1 MVPLGQTYADVVDVP
16 PKIDTIKKI
25 IRPSTPPFHLPK
37 EKEYLLTYFFKQEKS
52 YLLIEKN
59 QTYFYI
65 KNVCYTAPL
74 CLYSSEKLLIEGD
87 ITNDGLF
94 LLSDIL
100 NVCNM
105 NFTERLKRLNALLRE
120 AYYYD
125 PIIDPFR
132 LQVTDYVAP
141 QYIEHFTVDY
151 AAPYKSELKGWLI
164 LTNYRNPEYVVLPLE
179 YNFNF
184 PKVKS
189 VIDLPLILNPLCDTV
204 IFQVRPTNL
213 PDVYHLYLRANQY
226 YDLACIPD
234 KSTSAFVKETI
245 GMLTCYL
252 CRFNFTFRRWQ
263 PFSVH
268 LCSEP
273 DDYEKLKN

>member
-1 MVPLGQTYADVVDVP
+1 MIPLGQTYADVVADP
-16 PKIDTIKKI
+16 PKINTIKNI
-25 IRPSTPPFHLPK
+25 TYAQNFL
-37 EKEYLLTYFFKQEKS
+37 KEYLLTYFFKQEKS

-59 QTYFYI
+59 QTYLYI
-65 KNVCYTAPL
+65 KNVCYTVPM
-74 CLYSSEKLLIEGD
+74 CLFSKEKLLIEGD
-87 ITNDGLF
+87 LTKDGLF

-100 NVCNM
+100 NMSNM
-105 NFTERLKRLNALLRE
+105 NFTERLKRLNSLISE
-120 AYYYD
+120 AYHYD

-141 QYIEHFTVDY
+141 QYIEHFTGDY
-151 AAPYKSELKGWLI
+151 TAQYKADLKGWLV
-164 LTNYRNPEYVVLPLE
+164 LTDYRNPEYVVLPLD

-189 VIDLPLILNPLCDTV
+189 AISLPLILSPSCDTV
-204 IFQVRPTNL
+204 TFRLSPTNL
-213 PDVYHLYLRANQY
+213 PDVYHLYLRPNQY

-234 KSTSAFVKETI
+234 KSTSAFIKETI
-245 GMLTCYL
+245 GIKTCYL

-263 PFSVH
+263 PISVS

-273 DDYEKLKN
+273 DDYTKLRFN